1 MRRVVHQRSV
11 CVDSYQILPFFWL
24 NCSACADY
32 GCSGAYILESQK
44 NSDVLRATH
53 VYSPM
58 DGIGNGYHQLSCY
71 KSGPTRRLSLAR
83 VPLNSSP
90 SSSVRKISPMPNSPI
105 TATRKS
111 KPASRCV

>member
-1 MRRVVHQRSV
+1 MRRVVHQQSV

-32 GCSGAYILESQK
+32 SCSGAYILESQK

-71 KSGPTRRLSLAR
+71 KSGGYGRKRP
-83 VPLNSSP
+83 PLYHVCQIIGERIAP
-90 SSSVRKISPMPNSPI
+90 LK
-105 TATRKS
+105 KH
-111 KPASRCV
+111 